1 MAVGTRGPLPPG
13 VYWRRRL
20 AVLSVA
26 LIVFL
31 GVGKVLDL
39 SSDGSSGGKAEQA
52 DAPAVT
58 SPTATVSVPEP
69 TKKGGQGKGH
79 GKGNGKGNGKGKGHG
94 QGNGGQVTAAP
105 TPTAT
110 PTPVLPDPTG
120 PCADDD
126 VFITP
131 SIPAPI
137 GGSDVTVV
145 LNLQTRVSVAC
156 TWQLSASAMRLNI
169 VSGADQIWLSRQ
181 CPKSIPTQDVV
192 VRLASVTQ
200 VPVVWNAHRSDS
212 ECSDR
217 TAWALPGFYHARAA
231 VLGGEPTDVQ
241 FELLAPAAPTV
252 TETAQPGGGKNGKN
266 GNGGK
271 GAGGSSQGNGQG
283 G

>member
-26 LIVFL
+26 LVVFL

-52 DAPAVT
+52 GAPAVT
-58 SPTATVSVPEP
+58 SPTATVSVPEA
-69 TKKGGQGKGH
+69 TEKSKGKGH
-79 GKGNGKGNGKGKGHG
+79 GKGKGKGKGR
-94 QGNGGQVTAAP
+94 GGQDTATP
-105 TPTAT
+105 TPT

-126 VFITP
+126 VYITP
-131 SIPAPI
+131 SVPAPI

-156 TWQLSASAMRLNI
+156 TWHLSASTMRLNI
-169 VSGADQIWLSRQ
+169 ISGADQIWLSRQ
-181 CPKSIPTQDVV
+181 CPDAIPTQDVV

-200 VPVVWNAHRSDS
+200 VPVVWNARRSDS

-252 TETAQPGGGKNGKN
+252 TQTAQPGGGK
-266 GNGGK
+266 GGK
-271 GAGGSSQGNGQG
+271 GGHGGGHGGDGAGGSGQ
-283 G
+283 